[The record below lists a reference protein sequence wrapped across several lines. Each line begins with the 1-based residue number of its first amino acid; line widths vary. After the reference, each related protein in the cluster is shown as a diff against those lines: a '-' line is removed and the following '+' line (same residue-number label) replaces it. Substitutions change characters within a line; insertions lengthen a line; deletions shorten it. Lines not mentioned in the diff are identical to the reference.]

1 MHSLFEWHIR
11 TISVGDPSVLIPRKK
26 QIPIQKNVFRKRG
39 YDPWRQDFTN
49 IAQLKNRKQ
58 HLRQSVRHTES
69 PNPHGTDGLLREDH
83 VHSSNCRCSL
93 VINWPGSM
101 PRTSQMA
108 ISSTMSTFQRLSE
121 LQMPSTNSKGT
132 QVYSSSVINVLSLIT
147 CFFGAVMI
155 TALRLFRRDAFL
167 PVDFGQHF

>member
-1 MHSLFEWHIR
+1 
-11 TISVGDPSVLIPRKK
+11 
-26 QIPIQKNVFRKRG
+26 
-39 YDPWRQDFTN
+39 
-49 IAQLKNRKQ
+49 
-58 HLRQSVRHTES
+58 
-69 PNPHGTDGLLREDH
+69 
-83 VHSSNCRCSL
+83 
-93 VINWPGSM
+93 M

-132 QVYSSSVINVLSLIT
+132 QAYSSSVINVLSLIT